1 MHPARALLLLVTCAC
16 DPRPSAPAVRHDPA
30 APRDAT
36 ASAPISAE
44 DSSATTGSIAANVP
58 GGAPAPRGV
67 RLTDIPWQAAEQALQ
82 PDAIVVIPI
91 GAAAKEHGP
100 HLPLGNDFLLAERL
114 AERVLAGADVVLA
127 PTLNYHFYPA
137 FVAYPGSTTLA
148 LETARDVLADICRS
162 LARHGPR
169 RFYALNTGVSTLR
182 ALGPTAELL
191 AAEGIVLTYT
201 DLLAAL
207 APVEAE
213 VLQQE
218 GGTHADE
225 AETSMMLYL
234 QPEVVDMRRAVK
246 DYQPKGAPG
255 FTRDPNTPGTYSPTG
270 TWGDP
275 TLATRAKGERLVAA
289 LVAAMLRDIEA
300 LRARPLPTIAPR
312 P

>member
-1 MHPARALLLLVTCAC
+1 
-16 DPRPSAPAVRHDPA
+16 
-30 APRDAT
+30 
-36 ASAPISAE
+36 
-44 DSSATTGSIAANVP
+44 
-58 GGAPAPRGV
+58 V
-67 RLTDIPWQAAEQALQ
+67 RLANITWQQAERVLT
-82 PDAIVVIPI
+82 PDAVVVIPI

-100 HLPLGNDFLLAERL
+100 HLPLNNDFLLAERL
-114 AERVLAGADVVLA
+114 ADRVLARVDVVLA

-137 FVAYPGSTTLA
+137 FVAYPGSTTLG

-182 ALGPTAELL
+182 ALAPTAELL
-191 AAEGIVLTYT
+191 AAEGILLGYT

-207 APVEAE
+207 APVERE

-234 QPEVVDMRRAVK
+234 APEVVDMRRAVK
-246 DYQPKGAPG
+246 DYHPKGAPG

-289 LVAAMLRDIEA
+289 LVAAIVRDIDA
-300 LRARPLPTIAPR
+300 LRARPLPGA
-312 P
+312 